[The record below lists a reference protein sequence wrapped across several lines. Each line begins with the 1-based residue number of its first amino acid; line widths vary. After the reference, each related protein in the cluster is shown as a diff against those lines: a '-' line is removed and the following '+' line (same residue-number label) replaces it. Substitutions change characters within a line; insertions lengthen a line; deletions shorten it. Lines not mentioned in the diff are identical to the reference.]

1 MTMTSKINTL
11 VSLEKKRKDIEKKS
25 LEFISLDKKTKK
37 RNLKMNILRKNKAQD
52 YIKEFKKRKNDLIW
66 DSRHCRRRWVR
77 SYFFVPMKPRIIF
90 AIRIKGINGIPPRAR
105 KILELLRLKRIN
117 NGIFLKPNPS
127 SLQILKKIEPYVAY
141 GYPTPRTIRNLI
153 TKRGHGKI
161 GKRGK
166 WQRVPLLDDR
176 IIEQSLN
183 HLGIIGLNDLI
194 NELIKGGPYFKE
206 VNNFLWPFQL
216 KSPKKGYSKHGKN
229 KNISEMGAYGN
240 WDESINHLIN
250 KMI

>member
-90 AIRIKGINGIPPRAR
+90 AIRIK
-105 KILELLRLKRIN
+105 E
-117 NGIFLKPNPS
+117 F
-127 SLQILKKIEPYVAY
+127 
-141 GYPTPRTIRNLI
+141 
-153 TKRGHGKI
+153 
-161 GKRGK
+161 
-166 WQRVPLLDDR
+166 
-176 IIEQSLN
+176 
-183 HLGIIGLNDLI
+183 
-194 NELIKGGPYFKE
+194 
-206 VNNFLWPFQL
+206 
-216 KSPKKGYSKHGKN
+216 
-229 KNISEMGAYGN
+229 
-240 WDESINHLIN
+240 
-250 KMI
+250 

>member
-1 MTMTSKINTL
+1 MTSKLDRL
-11 VSLEKKRKDIEKKS
+11 VSIEKKRKETEKKS
-25 LEFISLDKKTKK
+25 LEFISLDKKIKK
-37 RNLKMNILRKNKAQD
+37 RNLKLDIHRKNRAQD
-52 YIKEFKKRKNDLIW
+52 YIKEFKKKKEDLIW
-66 DSRHCRRRWVR
+66 ENRHFRRMRKC
-77 SYFFVPMKPRIIF
+77 FFVPMKPKIIF

-127 SLQILKKIEPYVAY
+127 CLQILKKIEPYVAY

-176 IIEQSLN
+176 IIEQSLT